1 MGFRNLQEK
10 LEKYKYHSSLSIQIN
25 VDIFVGLKLPV
36 WYTYLPLVCTY
47 LVYAW
52 QSAGYKMFGCK
63 TFISV
68 KVKWKNA
75 LKLVLTAQSALVQQW
90 PTGPS
95 LGPVLWRHATAR
107 APQWGQNLIEIAI
120 KYSYYFNITIS
131 RIFVCNSIKTLRIN
145 ILWNFAAKFSQISNF
160 FMDQLIW
167 LKRKCNLK

>member
-1 MGFRNLQEK
+1 MWPVLHSTNLRWRFSK
-10 LEKYKYHSSLSIQIN
+10 VLWPSQIYMN
-25 VDIFVGLKLPV
+25 FI
-36 WYTYLPLVCTY
+36 Y

-95 LGPVLWRHATAR
+95 LGPVLWRRATTR
-107 APQWGQNLIEIAI
+107 APQRGQNSIEIVI
-120 KYSYYFNITIS
+120 KYSYH
-131 RIFVCNSIKTLRIN
+131 IF
-145 ILWNFAAKFSQISNF
+145 QYSNF
-160 FMDQLIW
+160 TNICLYRLFFLRLIVQFFTKIA
-167 LKRKCNLK
+167 LIVLSVQVEQIE

>member
-1 MGFRNLQEK
+1 MWPVLHSTNLRWRFSK
-10 LEKYKYHSSLSIQIN
+10 VLWPSQIYMN
-25 VDIFVGLKLPV
+25 FI
-36 WYTYLPLVCTY
+36 Y

-63 TFISV
+63 NFISV

-75 LKLVLTAQSALVQQW
+75 LKLVLTAQSALVQQQW

-120 KYSYYFNITIS
+120 KYFYYFNITIS
-131 RIFVCNSIKTLRIN
+131 RIFVCNISKTLRIN
-145 ILWNFAAKFSQISNF
+145 IVWNFAAKFSQVSNF
-160 FMDQLIW
+160 FHEPI
-167 LKRKCNLK
+167 NLA

>member
-1 MGFRNLQEK
+1 MQEK

-131 RIFVCNSIKTLRIN
+131 RIFVCNSIKTLKTN

>member
-1 MGFRNLQEK
+1 
-10 LEKYKYHSSLSIQIN
+10 
-25 VDIFVGLKLPV
+25 
-36 WYTYLPLVCTY
+36 
-47 LVYAW
+47 
-52 QSAGYKMFGCK
+52 MFGCK

-95 LGPVLWRHATAR
+95 LGPVLWRHATTR

-131 RIFVCNSIKTLRIN
+131 RIFVCNISKTLRIN
-145 ILWNFAAKFSQISNF
+145 IVWHFAAKFSQVSNF
-160 FMDQLIW
+160 FMNQLSSVPTLRAFWDLEKTVLHEIRVSGTAGGHLLTW
-167 LKRKCNLK
+167 KSPTCTYISQKPW